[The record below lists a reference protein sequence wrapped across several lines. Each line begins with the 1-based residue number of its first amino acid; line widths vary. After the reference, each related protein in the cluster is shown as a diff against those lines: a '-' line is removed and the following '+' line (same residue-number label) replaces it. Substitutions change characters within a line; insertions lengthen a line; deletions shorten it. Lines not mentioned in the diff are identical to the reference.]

1 MYLLLGRI
9 DRYTPS
15 YSLNRYLAKRYCEQ
29 TERSFFI
36 EEKHLDENILRPE
49 FSEAMK
55 RIEAEEHRQNKR
67 LDKLDEQM
75 DTLTELVA
83 SVREIAISIK
93 TMQADLTKQGERLE
107 KIEQEPADNWKKAV
121 WLIVAA
127 VIGFAI
133 HAVLG
138 I

>member
-1 MYLLLGRI
+1 M
-9 DRYTPS
+9 DDFVT
-15 YSLNRYLAKRYCEQ
+15 
-29 TERSFFI
+29 
-36 EEKHLDENILRPE
+36 RPE
-49 FSEAMK
+49 YTEAIK
-55 RIEAEEHRQNKR
+55 RIEAEENRQNHR
-67 LDKLDEQM
+67 LEKLDEQM

-107 KIEQEPADNWKKAV
+107 KIEQEPADNWKKAI
-121 WLIVAA
+121 WIALAA

>member
-1 MYLLLGRI
+1 MRKK
-9 DRYTPS
+9 DV
-15 YSLNRYLAKRYCEQ
+15 
-29 TERSFFI
+29 
-36 EEKHLDENILRPE
+36 DENILRPE

-55 RIEAEEHRQNKR
+55 RIEAEEHRQNRR

-107 KIEQEPADNWKKAV
+107 AIEKEPADNWKKAV
-121 WLIVAA
+121 WIAVAA
-127 VIGFAI
+127 LIGFGI
-133 HAVLG
+133 HAALG

>member
-1 MYLLLGRI
+1 M
-9 DRYTPS
+9 
-15 YSLNRYLAKRYCEQ
+15 
-29 TERSFFI
+29 
-36 EEKHLDENILRPE
+36 DENITRPE

-55 RIEAEEHRQNKR
+55 RIEAEEHRQNHR

-93 TMQADLTKQGERLE
+93 NMQADLTKQGERLE
-107 KIEQEPADNWKKAV
+107 KIEQEPAENWKKAV
-121 WLIVAA
+121 WLVVAA
-127 VIGFAI
+127 LIGFGI
-133 HAVLG
+133 HAALG

>member
-1 MYLLLGRI
+1 M
-9 DRYTPS
+9 
-15 YSLNRYLAKRYCEQ
+15 
-29 TERSFFI
+29 
-36 EEKHLDENILRPE
+36 DENILRPE
-49 FSEAMK
+49 FTEAMK

-93 TMQADLTKQGERLE
+93 NMQADLTKQGERLE

-127 VIGFAI
+127 VIGFAV